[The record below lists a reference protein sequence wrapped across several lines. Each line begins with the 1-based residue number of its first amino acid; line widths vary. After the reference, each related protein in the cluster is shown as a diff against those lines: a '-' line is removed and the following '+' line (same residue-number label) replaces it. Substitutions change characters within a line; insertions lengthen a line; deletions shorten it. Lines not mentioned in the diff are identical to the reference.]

1 MDRSGLPGPG
11 RGPWEGAPVRTGPGP
26 HGSPF
31 QPHCPLK
38 KKKQCTVAMIR
49 KSFFF
54 FPNDILRF
62 SKQVLENFGL
72 RRS

>member
-38 KKKQCTVAMIR
+38 KKKKQCTVAMIR
-49 KSFFF
+49 KSFFSF
-54 FPNDILRF
+54 LTTSYVFQNKF
-62 SKQVLENFGL
+62 
-72 RRS
+72 